1 MAHQHFFFFLLF
13 SSFNQLILI
22 FSSHQFHLSNHT
34 FFLSLESILKKSGFY
49 FLHSSSP
56 LSNFLTQEAKEEMS
70 QERSFFNT
78 TSFSSLLLA
87 DLLSLTHFIYSQPL
101 YFAYIIVFFPFFLQL
116 LLFLCPL
123 LSTSLLLVALLTAS
137 ANPTLKTLNWRC
149 GLFSFACK
157 TVLDVLETRIDDE
170 VMFHLF
176 EPLASMASKL
186 EVCMEFEAQSH
197 QGREDLIDATR
208 GQCQCIRVN
217 ESAEVINSSTE
228 KGFVWKIEETFKD
241 RGSSNNTRACANPEV
256 MSGAIKNSALQP
268 KTLDA
273 GEEFV
278 DFAIRNHTEDT
289 QKDSRNCDEIG
300 LYLKGYG
307 SNKREKEWKSTL
319 AGKLYEERLS
329 ARRAEEMDLLWE
341 VYEADS
347 GIGKEK
353 NSTEATK
360 KGKLDRMFEEEEID
374 GQLCCLEAIR
384 FSAMK
389 VNLGVKRHSLVK
401 ISKALKGVGLFVK
414 RKGKN
419 SN

>member
-1 MAHQHFFFFLLF
+1 
-13 SSFNQLILI
+13 
-22 FSSHQFHLSNHT
+22 
-34 FFLSLESILKKSGFY
+34 
-49 FLHSSSP
+49 
-56 LSNFLTQEAKEEMS
+56 
-70 QERSFFNT
+70 
-78 TSFSSLLLA
+78 
-87 DLLSLTHFIYSQPL
+87 
-101 YFAYIIVFFPFFLQL
+101 
-116 LLFLCPL
+116 
-123 LSTSLLLVALLTAS
+123 
-137 ANPTLKTLNWRC
+137 
-149 GLFSFACK
+149 
-157 TVLDVLETRIDDE
+157 
-170 VMFHLF
+170 MFHLF

-217 ESAEVINSSTE
+217 ESAEGINSSTE
-228 KGFVWKIEETFKD
+228 KGCVWKIEETFKD
-241 RGSSNNTRACANPEV
+241 RGGSNNTRACANQEV

-307 SNKREKEWKSTL
+307 SNKREKEWKNTL

-353 NSTEATK
+353 NSTKATK
-360 KGKLDRMFEEEEID
+360 KGKLDRMYEEEEID

-384 FSAMK
+384 FSTMK